1 MEKGEGSLIRVI
13 PDETII
19 RKIYVLRSEKV
30 MLDKDLAEL
39 YEVGTKVLN
48 QAENI
53 LNSKTA

>member
-1 MEKGEGSLIRVI
+1 MAKGKGDLIKVI

-19 RKIYVLRSEKV
+19 RKIYVLRGEKV
-30 MLDKDLAEL
+30 ILDKDLAEL
-39 YEVGTKVLN
+39 YEIETKVLN